1 VSGRTKTI
9 LTVLLGLGA
18 CAFAGACNTGTRA
31 SNQDWMRQHDG
42 AYQAKVAL
50 ESDSSDRRR
59 EAVNR
64 LAKTKSAATD
74 WAFETFDAIART
86 DRSESVRCAAVR
98 AFQRF
103 ADERPVPT
111 LLALMNQPA
120 NADRVRPIS
129 PRLQWEC
136 INALAEL
143 DTRGCVSD
151 ELAPEVVDALIVAL
165 TATEDRNVCIAAAE
179 ALSGYCDRQALDA
192 LIGKLR
198 TNDFGV
204 AYACELSL
212 IRLTGQTHSYRADRW
227 TEWLRTVDDPF
238 AEAGQTPLELVKP
251 RPNWWERTRAAF
263 EGAALTWQGEPSG
276 GE

>member
-1 VSGRTKTI
+1 MSGRTKSL

-18 CAFAGACNTGTRA
+18 CASAGACNTGSRA

-42 AYQAKVAL
+42 AYQAKIAL

-64 LAKTKSAATD
+64 LAKTRSATTD
-74 WAFETFDAIART
+74 WAFDTLDVIART

-98 AFQRF
+98 SFRRF
-103 ADERPVPT
+103 SDERPVPT
-111 LLALMNQPA
+111 LLALMNQSA
-120 NADRVRPIS
+120 NADRVRPVS
-129 PRLQWEC
+129 PRLRWEC
-136 INALAEL
+136 VNGLAEL

-151 ELAPEVVDALIVAL
+151 EVAPEVVDALVVAL
-165 TATEDRNVCIAAAE
+165 SDTEDRNVCIAAAE
-179 ALSGYCDRQALDA
+179 ALSGYCDRQGLDA
-192 LIGKLR
+192 LIAGLR

-212 IRLTGQTHSYRADRW
+212 IRLTGQTHSYRPDRW

-251 RPNWWERTRAAF
+251 RADWWERTRAAF
-263 EGAALTWQGEPSG
+263 EGAALTWQGELSG
-276 GE
+276 GQ